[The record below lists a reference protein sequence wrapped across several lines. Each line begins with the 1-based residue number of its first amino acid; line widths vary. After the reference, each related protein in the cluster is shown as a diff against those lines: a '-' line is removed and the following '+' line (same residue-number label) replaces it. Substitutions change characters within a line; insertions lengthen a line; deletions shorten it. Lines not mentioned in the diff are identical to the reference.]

1 MIAKLKTIENAQYY
15 IVGYKGNFIANVT
28 VPEVINDKTIEFIDG
43 QAFMGC
49 RRLKKID
56 LPGSLTLIEAGAF
69 GMCHALKKVVFRGT
83 TEEWKRIAYDGIFKD
98 ASAAVT
104 VLCNDGDVAYKKYKT

>member
-1 MIAKLKTIENAQYY
+1 MHGVEKISSE
-15 IVGYKGNFIANVT
+15 
-28 VPEVINDKTIEFIDG
+28 
-43 QAFMGC
+43 AFMGC

-69 GMCHALKKVVFRGT
+69 GMCLALKKVVFRGT

-104 VLCNDGDVAYKKYKT
+104 VLCNDGDVAYKKNKT